1 MLLLLA
7 KVASFAAV
15 AAAVALTDRPN
26 EPIIRPV
33 WVNWR
38 WWLSNVSVC
47 VCVCLGE
54 HYLSISFH
62 FVHSFIRS
70 VSHC

>member
-33 WVNWR
+33 
-38 WWLSNVSVC
+38 
-47 VCVCLGE
+47 
-54 HYLSISFH
+54 
-62 FVHSFIRS
+62 
-70 VSHC
+70 